1 MSLGPSLPPPPPARP
16 RKAWD
21 IVAACL
27 RAYRRRWTDLVSLAA
42 VFAVAGQVLLE
53 LVGRFLARVSPAE
66 APGAAPPGEAVLVA
80 LLGGL
85 AWFAVVM
92 VQQGAVT
99 WGAMRAL
106 LGLEPTLGRA
116 ARVGLRRLWSV
127 LLISVLSG
135 LSVLVGL
142 LLLVVPGLIIAVRL
156 AVVMPAL
163 IVEDVRGRAALRRSW
178 HLVRGRSWTIAGV
191 LALAG
196 LIGALVNLAV
206 SVPLELVGLPPW
218 AGAVASQ
225 ALVAP
230 LSALAVGAAYV
241 ALREPQLAPGEDLAA
256 ELERVSA

>member
-1 MSLGPSLPPPPPARP
+1 MSLGPSLPPPPPPRP

-21 IVAACL
+21 IIVASL
-27 RAYRRRWTDLVSLAA
+27 RAYRRGWTELLPLAA
-42 VFAVAGQVLLE
+42 VFAVAGELLLE
-53 LVGRFLARVSPAE
+53 LIGRVLATMPPAE
-66 APGAAPPGEAVLVA
+66 APGTAPPGEAVLVV

-99 WGAMRAL
+99 WAAMRAL

-127 LLISVLSG
+127 LLISLLSG
-135 LSVLVGL
+135 LSVMTGL
-142 LLLVVPGLIIAVRL
+142 LLLVVPGLIVAVRL

-178 HLVRGRSWTIAGV
+178 HLVRGRSWTVAGV

-196 LIGALVNLAV
+196 LIGVLVNLAV
-206 SVPLELVGLPPW
+206 SVPLELVGLAPGV
-218 AGAVASQ
+218 GAAVSQ

-230 LSALAVGAAYV
+230 LYALAIGAAYV
-241 ALREPQLAPGEDLAA
+241 ELRGPALGPGEDLAA
-256 ELERVSA
+256 ELERTSA